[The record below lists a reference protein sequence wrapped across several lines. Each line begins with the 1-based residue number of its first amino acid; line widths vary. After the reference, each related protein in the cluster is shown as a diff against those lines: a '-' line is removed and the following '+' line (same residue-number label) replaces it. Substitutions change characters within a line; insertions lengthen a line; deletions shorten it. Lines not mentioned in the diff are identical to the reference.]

1 MAKAALLN
9 VTSPEQSKD
18 NSLTY
23 QIIGCALRVHKELG
37 PGLLESLYEEAFYRK
52 LIEAGL
58 PVKKQPVIRV
68 PFEGELLRRSFR
80 PDFLVAD
87 KVVVEIK
94 SVTSV
99 LPLHQAQLL
108 TYMKLARI
116 PLGLIINFNVIL
128 LTKGVKRLIMT
139 KAP

>member
-1 MAKAALLN
+1 
-9 VTSPEQSKD
+9 VTLAPNENNQ
-18 NSLTY
+18 LTY
-23 QIIGCALRVHKELG
+23 QIIGCAIAVHKDLG
-37 PGLLESLYEEAFYRK
+37 PGLVEGMYEEAFYRK
-52 LIEAGL
+52 LIDAGL
-58 PVKKQPVIRV
+58 RVKKQPTIRV
-68 PFEGELLRRSFR
+68 AFEGELLRRSFR

-94 SVTSV
+94 SVASV
-99 LPLHQAQLL
+99 LPIHQAQLL
-108 TYMKLARI
+108 TYMKLAKV

>member
-1 MAKAALLN
+1 MAE
-9 VTSPEQSKD
+9 PQSSE
-18 NSLTY
+18 NNALTY
-23 QIIGCALRVHKELG
+23 EIIGCAIAVHKELG
-37 PGLLESLYEEAFYRK
+37 PGLLESVYEEAFYRK
-52 LIEAGL
+52 LSDAGL
-58 PVKKQPVIRV
+58 TVEKQPKIRV

-80 PDFLVAD
+80 PDFLVGE

-94 SVTSV
+94 SVASV

-108 TYMKLARI
+108 TYMKLARV
-116 PLGLIINFNVIL
+116 PLGLIINFNVLL